1 MTPLQKYDS
10 DVAKTLVAL
19 DDGQRAVLEVL
30 ESFFHGISDKQ
41 KGNTFIDVLAER
53 LFGKKINSRPEI
65 GGIYL
70 WGGVGRGKTY
80 LMDLFFECV
89 PFDQKER
96 THFHRFMLSVHKK
109 LRNLQG
115 VKNPLNAVA
124 KSIADR
130 AKILFFDEFF
140 VSDIGDAMLLAGLL
154 EALFKRS
161 VVLILTS
168 NIYPDELYKNGL
180 QRERFLPAI
189 NLIKANTLV
198 VELKSGI
205 DYRLQKLSE
214 SSIYHSPTDE
224 RANREILEKFNDLV
238 PDQAEIKKHC
248 MIQVYGR
255 SIEVLHCS
263 QNVAWFDFLALC
275 DSPRSVF
282 DYVEIARMFHTII
295 VSDIPQFSEKN
306 EDKARRFVYLIDELY
321 DRRVN
326 LIVSAEV
333 SIPSLY
339 KGRKLN
345 FEFKRTQSRLTEM
358 QSIDYLCSAHLVT

>member
-10 DVAKTLVAL
+10 DVSKNLVIL
-19 DDGQRAVLEVL
+19 DEGQRAAVEVL
-30 ESFFHGISDKQ
+30 ESLFHEIVDKQ
-41 KGNTFIDVLAER
+41 KGNTVIAVVAQR
-53 LFGKKINSRPEI
+53 LFGREMISFPAVR
-65 GGIYL
+65 GVYL

-96 THFHRFMLSVHKK
+96 THFHRFMLSIHEK
-109 LRNLQG
+109 LGNLQG

-140 VSDIGDAMLLAGLL
+140 VSDIGDAMLLGGLL
-154 EALFKRS
+154 EALFKRG
-161 VVLILTS
+161 VVLVITS

-189 NLIKANTLV
+189 NLIKEHTLA

-214 SSIYHSPTDE
+214 SSIYYSPNGE
-224 RANREILEKFNDLV
+224 RANREIMEKFKDLI
-238 PDQAEIKKHC
+238 PDQAEFRKSHI
-248 MIQVYGR
+248 IQVYGR
-255 SIEVLHCS
+255 SIEVLHYA

-282 DYVEIARMFHTII
+282 DYVEISRIFHTII

-333 SIPSLY
+333 GISSLY
-339 KGRKLN
+339 KGRRLS